1 MTKHPFSQYISS
13 EREEGIATLSAKKNP
28 TKVLVYVED
37 ITDVGFWHGILS
49 PYEKSNNIK
58 FDISPPYSEN
68 NLTTGKDQ
76 LIKLFPNT
84 DKYFIIC
91 LDSDYDYLL
100 QSELAQTVK
109 NNPYIFQT
117 YAYAVENLKCY
128 AESLNSLCVK
138 ATNNTDE
145 IVDLSYL
152 LLEYSKIIYPLLV
165 WNLYYYAEKNHAHF
179 SISDFCKIVTLDSLT
194 TVNYASELTSL
205 KSSVDSKLSTFPVNV
220 TLENFTSQ
228 LNNLGLNETNSYLF
242 MNGHALYDFMAKF
255 LIKICD
261 TLKASYISEIEKIAK
276 TDEELRNKKGHYY
289 NAIKAT
295 PITFLLA
302 NNEKFTDCFIF
313 KEKIKKDIESYLAT
327 FKHKQLTQGMN
338 S

>member
-1 MTKHPFSQYISS
+1 MTKHSFSHYISS
-13 EREEGIATLSAKKNP
+13 EREEGIATLSSKNNP

-91 LDSDYDYLL
+91 LDSDYDYVL
-100 QSELAQTVK
+100 QSELAQTIN

-117 YAYAVENLKCY
+117 YAYAMENLKCY

-145 IVDLSYL
+145 IVNLSYL
-152 LLEYSKIIYPLLV
+152 LFEYSKIIYPLLV
-165 WNLYYYAEKNHAHF
+165 LNLYYYAAKNHTDF
-179 SISDFCKIVTLDSLT
+179 PISDFCKMVALDSLT
-194 TVNYASELTSL
+194 PVNYASELTNL
-205 KSSVDSKLSTFPVNV
+205 KASIDSKLSTFPVDI
-220 TLENFTSQ
+220 TLEDFSNQ

-261 TLKASYISEIEKIAK
+261 TLKANYISEIEKIAK
-276 TDEELRNKKGHYY
+276 NDEELRNSKGHYY

-302 NNEKFTDCFIF
+302 NNDKFTDCFLF
-313 KEKIKKDIESYLAT
+313 QKITADIENYLNL
-327 FKHKQLTQGMN
+327 FKQPMQEITG
-338 S
+338 